1 VNCGDQT
8 AVAQHLHRTPLP
20 RLNAHRVVL
29 AAAALTTLV
38 AAALATTL
46 VVFSDQALPHTVR
59 QRLTAASGTSMIV
72 ARPIANTNAAA
83 YTAGL
88 AVLTAVA
95 VVAETR
101 LLRHRD
107 VPGLLRIGG

>member
-1 VNCGDQT
+1 MLNLGSFT
-8 AVAQHLHRTPLP
+8 LP

-72 ARPIANTNAAA
+72 
-83 YTAGL
+83 TALEL
-88 AVLTAVA
+88 AWADGGYYGFCADGAWSAMSSAGDVLTGNTPDAL
-95 VVAETR
+95 TR
-101 LLRHRD
+101 KIRAHWQAMQ
-107 VPGLLRIGG
+107 